1 MLDNK
6 QLLSNTTDYEATQV
20 PYTIRIAF
28 LTDSYIFF
36 SNFPAILYII
46 AIASYIAIW
55 RQHFEQK
62 FKVASYIARI
72 SI

>member
-6 QLLSNTTDYEATQV
+6 QLLSNTTDYEAIQV

-36 SNFPAILYII
+36 SNFLAILYII
-46 AIASYIAIW
+46 AIASYIAI
-55 RQHFEQK
+55 
-62 FKVASYIARI
+62 
-72 SI
+72 